1 MSTPARVADA
11 WRRERFTGGFML
23 LALASGTTIS
33 MAQLATTLY
42 ALALGVDD
50 ARLGIIAAMEPLGIA
65 LMTLPAGLLVARYGA
80 RRVYFAA
87 SMGPML
93 LNLVVPFTGAWP
105 LIALTQGLI
114 GLCIPFRIVSING
127 VFLARLAQI
136 GLARAGWYRAA
147 MSVGTGMAG
156 PWLASWLIGT
166 HGAVATFCAASASF
180 AGMALF
186 SRALLGDAP
195 PPPRGDRTGTGSLRT
210 LLALAWRRDIREQ
223 LVAEAVNSATR
234 ALVGTYTVVLA
245 IQSLGLAQTHAVA
258 LLTLQGVVAVL
269 ALFGLGH
276 VAQRM
281 TERRCHALSVA
292 GGVAGLLALGLGR
305 DAWTVGA
312 GLAALCAGSSLLHL
326 VNMQHLGRHPADK
339 SQVSSLYNLA
349 SMTGAFCGPLI
360 GGALAPLVGLR
371 AAFLC
376 WLPVVVLGALA
387 LRFAHGRRDATQPA
401 PAKLS

>member
-1 MSTPARVADA
+1 
-11 WRRERFTGGFML
+11 ML

-87 SMGPML
+87 SLGPML

-147 MSVGTGMAG
+147 MSIGTGMVG
-156 PWLASWLIGT
+156 PWLASGLIGT
-166 HGAVATFCAASASF
+166 HGAVATFCVASASF

-186 SRALLGDAP
+186 SRVLLGEAAP
-195 PPPRGDRTGTGSLRT
+195 PSPGASRRTGGLRA
-210 LLALAWRRDIREQ
+210 LFALAWSRDIREQ
-223 LVAEAVNSATR
+223 LVVEAVNSATR

-245 IQSLGLAQTHAVA
+245 IQSLGLTQTRAVA
-258 LLTLQGVVAVL
+258 LLTWQGAVAVI

-281 TERRCHALSVA
+281 TERRCHALGLA

-305 DAWTVGA
+305 DAWIVGA

-349 SMTGAFCGPLI
+349 SMTGAFCGPLV
-360 GGALAPLVGLR
+360 GSAFAPFVGLR
-371 AAFLC
+371 AVFLC
-376 WLPVVVLGALA
+376 WLPVVVLVALA
-387 LRFAHGRRDATQPA
+387 LRLAHGRRSATQA
-401 PAKLS
+401 RPAKLS

>member
-1 MSTPARVADA
+1 MSTSARVADA

-147 MSVGTGMAG
+147 MSIGTGMVG
-156 PWLASWLIGT
+156 PWLASGLIGT
-166 HGAVATFCAASASF
+166 HGAVATFCVASASF

-186 SRALLGDAP
+186 SRVLLGDAAP
-195 PPPRGDRTGTGSLRT
+195 PSRGASRRTGGLRA
-210 LLALAWRRDIREQ
+210 LFALAWNHDIREQ
-223 LVAEAVNSATR
+223 LVVEAVNSATR

-245 IQSLGLAQTHAVA
+245 IQSLGLTQTRAVA
-258 LLTLQGVVAVL
+258 LLTWQGAVAVI

-281 TERRCHALSVA
+281 TERRCHALGLA
-292 GGVAGLLALGLGR
+292 GGMAGLLALGLGR
-305 DAWTVGA
+305 DAWSVGA

-349 SMTGAFCGPLI
+349 SMTGAFCGPLV
-360 GGALAPLVGLR
+360 GSALAPLVGLR
-371 AAFLC
+371 AVFLC
-376 WLPVVVLGALA
+376 WLPVVVLVAFA
-387 LRFAHGRRDATQPA
+387 LRLAHGRRGATPA
-401 PAKLS
+401 LPVKLS

>member
-1 MSTPARVADA
+1 
-11 WRRERFTGGFML
+11 ML

-87 SMGPML
+87 SLGPML

-147 MSVGTGMAG
+147 MSIGTGMVG
-156 PWLASWLIGT
+156 PWLASGLIGT
-166 HGAVATFCAASASF
+166 HGAVATFCVASASF

-186 SRALLGDAP
+186 SRVLLGEAAP
-195 PPPRGDRTGTGSLRT
+195 PSPGASRRTGGLRA
-210 LLALAWRRDIREQ
+210 LFALAWSRDIREQ
-223 LVAEAVNSATR
+223 LVVEAVNSATR
-234 ALVGTYTVVLA
+234 ALIGTYTVVLA
-245 IQSLGLAQTHAVA
+245 IQSLGLTQTRAVA
-258 LLTLQGVVAVL
+258 LLTLQGAVAVI

-281 TERRCHALSVA
+281 TERRCHALGLA

-305 DAWTVGA
+305 DAWIVGA

-349 SMTGAFCGPLI
+349 SMTGAFCGPLV
-360 GGALAPLVGLR
+360 GSAFAPFVGLR
-371 AAFLC
+371 AVFLC
-376 WLPVVVLGALA
+376 WLPVVVLVALA
-387 LRFAHGRRDATQPA
+387 LRLAHGRRGATQA
-401 PAKLS
+401 RPAKLS

>member
-1 MSTPARVADA
+1 
-11 WRRERFTGGFML
+11 ML

-42 ALALGVDD
+42 ALALGVDS

-156 PWLASWLIGT
+156 PWLASWLIGA

-186 SRALLGDAP
+186 SRMLLGDAEQ
-195 PPPRGDRTGTGSLRT
+195 PPRRARHETGT
-210 LLALAWRRDIREQ
+210 LLALAWSHDVREQ
-223 LVAEAVNSATR
+223 LVLEAVNSATR
-234 ALVGTYTVVLA
+234 SLVGTYTVVLA
-245 IQSLGLAQTHAVA
+245 IQSLGLSQTRAVA
-258 LLTLQGVVAVL
+258 LLTLQGAVAVI
-269 ALFGLGH
+269 ALFGLGN

-281 TERRCHALSVA
+281 TGRRCHALGLA
-292 GGVAGLLALGLGR
+292 GGIAGLLALGLAR
-305 DAWTVGA
+305 DAWIVGA

-349 SMTGAFCGPLI
+349 SMAGAFCGPLA
-360 GGALAPLVGLR
+360 GSALVPVVGLQ
-371 AAFLC
+371 AVFLC
-376 WLPVVVLGALA
+376 WLPVVVLVAFA
-387 LRFAHGRRDATQPA
+387 LRFAGSRRGAAQPL

>member
-1 MSTPARVADA
+1 VSAPARVADA

-87 SMGPML
+87 SLGPML

-147 MSVGTGMAG
+147 MSIGTGMVG
-156 PWLASWLIGT
+156 PWLASGLIGT
-166 HGAVATFCAASASF
+166 HGAVATFCVASASF

-186 SRALLGDAP
+186 SRVLLGEAAP
-195 PPPRGDRTGTGSLRT
+195 PSPGASRRTGGLRA
-210 LLALAWRRDIREQ
+210 LFALAWSRDIREQ
-223 LVAEAVNSATR
+223 LVVEAVNSATR

-245 IQSLGLAQTHAVA
+245 IQSLGLTQTRAVA
-258 LLTLQGVVAVL
+258 LLTWQGAVAVI

-281 TERRCHALSVA
+281 TERRCHALGLA

-305 DAWTVGA
+305 DAWIVGA

-349 SMTGAFCGPLI
+349 SMTGAFCGPLV
-360 GGALAPLVGLR
+360 GSAFAPFVGLR
-371 AAFLC
+371 AVFLC
-376 WLPVVVLGALA
+376 WLPVVVLVALA
-387 LRFAHGRRDATQPA
+387 LRLAHGRRSATQA
-401 PAKLS
+401 RPAKLS

>member
-1 MSTPARVADA
+1 MSAPARVADA

-42 ALALGVDD
+42 ALALGVDS
-50 ARLGIIAAMEPLGIA
+50 ARLGVIAAMEPLGIA

-80 RRVYFAA
+80 RRVYFVA

-93 LNLVVPFTGAWP
+93 LNLVVPLTGAWP
-105 LIALTQGLI
+105 LIALTQVLI

-127 VFLARLAQI
+127 AFLARLAQI
-136 GLARAGWYRAA
+136 GFARAGWYRAA
-147 MSVGTGMAG
+147 MSVGTGMVG

-186 SRALLGDAP
+186 SRALLGDAEP
-195 PPPRGDRTGTGSLRT
+195 AARGAQPEPGGLRA
-210 LLALAWRRDIREQ
+210 LLALAWRRDVREQ
-223 LVAEAVNSATR
+223 LVLEAVNSATR
-234 ALVGTYTVVLA
+234 SLVGAYTVVLA
-245 IQSLGLAQTHAVA
+245 IQSLGLSQTNAVA
-258 LLTLQGVVAVL
+258 LLTLQGVVAVI

-281 TERRCHALSVA
+281 TARRCQTLSLA
-292 GGVAGLLALGLGR
+292 GGVAGLLAPGLAH
-305 DAWTVGA
+305 DVWIVGA

-326 VNMQHLGRHPADK
+326 VNMQRLGRLPADK

-349 SMTGAFCGPLI
+349 SMTGAFCGPLA
-360 GGALAPLVGLR
+360 GSALVPVVGLPGM
-371 AAFLC
+371 FLC
-376 WLPVVVLGALA
+376 WLPVVALVAFA
-387 LRFAHGRRDATQPA
+387 LRVSTGRRDASRSAT
-401 PAKLS
+401 AKLS

>member
-1 MSTPARVADA
+1 
-11 WRRERFTGGFML
+11 ML

-42 ALALGVDD
+42 ALALGVDS

-93 LNLVVPFTGAWP
+93 LNLVVPFTTGAWP
-105 LIALTQGLI
+105 LIALTQALI

-127 VFLARLAQI
+127 VFLARLARI

-147 MSVGTGMAG
+147 MTVGTGMAG
-156 PWLASWLIGT
+156 PWLASWLIGA

-180 AGMALF
+180 AGMAWF
-186 SRALLGDAP
+186 SRLLLGDAEP
-195 PPPRGDRTGTGSLRT
+195 PARGAQPDAGGLRA
-210 LLALAWRRDIREQ
+210 LLALAWSRDVREQ
-223 LVAEAVNSATR
+223 LALEAVNSATR
-234 ALVGTYTVVLA
+234 SLVGTYTVVLA
-245 IQSLGLAQTHAVA
+245 IQYLKLPQSGAVA
-258 LLTLQGVVAVL
+258 LLTLQGVVAVI

-281 TERRCHALSVA
+281 TERRCHALGLA
-292 GGVAGLLALGLGR
+292 GGVAGLLAFGLAR
-305 DAWTVGA
+305 DAWIVGA
-312 GLAALCAGSSLLHL
+312 GLAALCAGSSLVHL

-339 SQVSSLYNLA
+339 SRVSSLYNLA
-349 SMTGAFCGPLI
+349 SMTGAFCGPLACS
-360 GGALAPLVGLR
+360 ALVPVVGLR
-371 AAFLC
+371 AVFLC
-376 WLPVVVLGALA
+376 WLPVVVLVAFA
-387 LRFAHGRRDATQPA
+387 LRFADGRRDAMRPL
-401 PAKLS
+401 PEKLS

>member
-1 MSTPARVADA
+1 
-11 WRRERFTGGFML
+11 ML

-65 LMTLPAGLLVARYGA
+65 LMTLPAGLLVVRYGA

-87 SMGPML
+87 SLGPML

-147 MSVGTGMAG
+147 MSIGTGMVG
-156 PWLASWLIGT
+156 PWLASGLIGT
-166 HGAVATFCAASASF
+166 HGAVATFCVASASF

-186 SRALLGDAP
+186 SRVLLGEAAP
-195 PPPRGDRTGTGSLRT
+195 PSPGASRRTGGLRA
-210 LLALAWRRDIREQ
+210 LFALAWSRDIREQ
-223 LVAEAVNSATR
+223 LVVEAVNSATR

-245 IQSLGLAQTHAVA
+245 IQSLGLTQTRAVA
-258 LLTLQGVVAVL
+258 LLTWQGAVAVI

-281 TERRCHALSVA
+281 TERRCHALGLA
-292 GGVAGLLALGLGR
+292 GGMAGLLALGLGR
-305 DAWTVGA
+305 DAWSVGA

-349 SMTGAFCGPLI
+349 SMTGAFCGSLA
-360 GGALAPLVGLR
+360 GSALAPLVGLR
-371 AAFLC
+371 AVFLC
-376 WLPVVVLGALA
+376 WLPVVVLVALA
-387 LRFAHGRRDATQPA
+387 LRLSHGRRGATQA
-401 PAKLS
+401 RPAKLS

>member
-87 SMGPML
+87 SLGPML

-147 MSVGTGMAG
+147 MSIGTGMVG
-156 PWLASWLIGT
+156 PWLASGLIGT
-166 HGAVATFCAASASF
+166 HGAVATFCVASASF

-186 SRALLGDAP
+186 SRVLLGDAAP
-195 PPPRGDRTGTGSLRT
+195 LSRGASRRTGGLRA
-210 LLALAWRRDIREQ
+210 LFALAWSRDIREQ
-223 LVAEAVNSATR
+223 LVVEAVNSATR

-245 IQSLGLAQTHAVA
+245 IQSLGLTQTRAVA
-258 LLTLQGVVAVL
+258 LLTLQGAVAVI

-281 TERRCHALSVA
+281 TERRCHALSLA
-292 GGVAGLLALGLGR
+292 GGMAGLLALGLGR
-305 DAWTVGA
+305 DAWIVGA

-349 SMTGAFCGPLI
+349 SMTGAFCGPLV
-360 GGALAPLVGLR
+360 GSAFAPFVGLR
-371 AAFLC
+371 AVFLC
-376 WLPVVVLGALA
+376 WLPVVVLVALA
-387 LRFAHGRRDATQPA
+387 LRLAHGRRGATQA
-401 PAKLS
+401 RPAKLS

>member
-1 MSTPARVADA
+1 VSAPARVADA

-87 SMGPML
+87 SLGPML

-147 MSVGTGMAG
+147 MSIGTGMVG
-156 PWLASWLIGT
+156 PWLASGLIGT
-166 HGAVATFCAASASF
+166 HGAVATFCVASASF

-186 SRALLGDAP
+186 SRVLLGEAAP
-195 PPPRGDRTGTGSLRT
+195 PSPGASRRTGGLRA
-210 LLALAWRRDIREQ
+210 LFALAWSRDIREQ
-223 LVAEAVNSATR
+223 LVVEAVNSATR

-245 IQSLGLAQTHAVA
+245 IQSLGLTQTRAVA
-258 LLTLQGVVAVL
+258 LLTWQGAVAVI

-281 TERRCHALSVA
+281 TERRCHALGLA

-305 DAWTVGA
+305 DAWIVGA

-349 SMTGAFCGPLI
+349 SMTGAFCGPLV
-360 GGALAPLVGLR
+360 GSAFAPFVGLR
-371 AAFLC
+371 AVFLC
-376 WLPVVVLGALA
+376 WLPVVVLVALA
-387 LRFAHGRRDATQPA
+387 LRLAHGRRGATQA
-401 PAKLS
+401 RPAKLS

>member
-1 MSTPARVADA
+1 MPARVAGA

-42 ALALGVDD
+42 ALALGVDS

-156 PWLASWLIGT
+156 PWLASWLIGA

-186 SRALLGDAP
+186 SRMLLGDAEQ
-195 PPPRGDRTGTGSLRT
+195 PPRRARHETGT
-210 LLALAWRRDIREQ
+210 LLALAWSHDVREQ
-223 LVAEAVNSATR
+223 LVLEAVNSATR
-234 ALVGTYTVVLA
+234 SLVGTYTVVLA
-245 IQSLGLAQTHAVA
+245 IQSLGLSQTRAVA
-258 LLTLQGVVAVL
+258 LLTLQGAVAVI
-269 ALFGLGH
+269 ALFGLGN

-281 TERRCHALSVA
+281 TGRRCHALGLA
-292 GGVAGLLALGLGR
+292 GGIAGLLALGLAR
-305 DAWTVGA
+305 DAWIVGA

-349 SMTGAFCGPLI
+349 SMAGAFCGPLA
-360 GGALAPLVGLR
+360 GSALVPVVGLQ
-371 AAFLC
+371 AVFLC
-376 WLPVVVLGALA
+376 WLPVVVLVAFA
-387 LRFAHGRRDATQPA
+387 LRFAGSRRGAAQPL

>member
-87 SMGPML
+87 SLGPML

-147 MSVGTGMAG
+147 MSIGTGMVG
-156 PWLASWLIGT
+156 PWLASGLIGT
-166 HGAVATFCAASASF
+166 HGAVATFCVASASF

-186 SRALLGDAP
+186 SRVLLGEAAP
-195 PPPRGDRTGTGSLRT
+195 PSPGASRRTGGLRA
-210 LLALAWRRDIREQ
+210 LFALAWSRDIREQ
-223 LVAEAVNSATR
+223 LVVEAVNSATR
-234 ALVGTYTVVLA
+234 ALIGTYTVVLA
-245 IQSLGLAQTHAVA
+245 IQSLGLTQTRAVA
-258 LLTLQGVVAVL
+258 LLTLQGAVAVI

-281 TERRCHALSVA
+281 TERRCHALGLA

-305 DAWTVGA
+305 DAWIVGA

-349 SMTGAFCGPLI
+349 SMTGAFCGPLV
-360 GGALAPLVGLR
+360 GSAFAPFVGLR
-371 AAFLC
+371 AVFLC
-376 WLPVVVLGALA
+376 WLPVVVLVALA
-387 LRFAHGRRDATQPA
+387 LRLAHGRRGATQA
-401 PAKLS
+401 RPAKLS

>member
-1 MSTPARVADA
+1 
-11 WRRERFTGGFML
+11 ML

-42 ALALGVDD
+42 ALALGVDS
-50 ARLGIIAAMEPLGIA
+50 ARLGIA

-93 LNLVVPFTGAWP
+93 LNLVVPYTGAWP
-105 LIALTQGLI
+105 LIALTQVLI

-147 MSVGTGMAG
+147 MSVGTGMVG
-156 PWLASWLIGT
+156 PWLASWLIGA

-186 SRALLGDAP
+186 SRTLLGDAEAV
-195 PPPRGDRTGTGSLRT
+195 PRGAQPEAGGLRA
-210 LLALAWRRDIREQ
+210 LLALAWNHDVREQ
-223 LVAEAVNSATR
+223 LVLEAVNSATR
-234 ALVGTYTVVLA
+234 SLAGAYTVVLA
-245 IQSLGLAQTHAVA
+245 IQSLGLSQAHAVA
-258 LLTLQGVVAVL
+258 LLTLQGVVAVI

-276 VAQRM
+276 VAQRLSA
-281 TERRCHALSVA
+281 RRCHGLSL
-292 GGVAGLLALGLGR
+292 GGAVAGLLALGLAR
-305 DAWTVGA
+305 DAWIVGA

-326 VNMQHLGRHPADK
+326 VNMQRLGRHPADK

-349 SMTGAFCGPLI
+349 SMTGAFCGPLA
-360 GGALAPLVGLR
+360 GSALVPAVGLQ
-371 AAFLC
+371 AVFLC
-376 WLPVVVLGALA
+376 WLPVVVLVACA
-387 LRFAHGRRDATQPA
+387 LRVAHGRRDASRPVT
-401 PAKLS
+401 AKLS

>member
-1 MSTPARVADA
+1 
-11 WRRERFTGGFML
+11 ML

-127 VFLARLAQI
+127 AFLARLAQI

-147 MSVGTGMAG
+147 MSIGTGMAG

-186 SRALLGDAP
+186 SRVLLGDAV
-195 PPPRGDRTGTGSLRT
+195 PPPRGASFQTGGLRA
-210 LLALAWRRDIREQ
+210 LLALAWSRDIREQ
-223 LVAEAVNSATR
+223 LVVEAVNSATR

-245 IQSLGLAQTHAVA
+245 IQSLGLTQTHAVA
-258 LLTLQGVVAVL
+258 LLTWQGAAAVI

-276 VAQRM
+276 VTQRM
-281 TERRCHALSVA
+281 TERRCHALSLA
-292 GGVAGLLALGLGR
+292 GGMAGLLALGLAR
-305 DAWTVGA
+305 DAWIVGA

-349 SMTGAFCGPLI
+349 SMTGAFCGPLV
-360 GGALAPLVGLR
+360 GSALVPLVGLR
-371 AAFLC
+371 AVVLC
-376 WLPVVVLGALA
+376 WLPVVVLVAFA
-387 LRFAHGRRDATQPA
+387 LRFVHGRRDATQPL

>member
-1 MSTPARVADA
+1 MSATARVADA

-42 ALALGVDD
+42 ALALGVDS

-105 LIALTQGLI
+105 LIALTQALI

-127 VFLARLAQI
+127 VFLARLARI

-147 MSVGTGMAG
+147 MTVGTGMAG
-156 PWLASWLIGT
+156 PWLASWLIGA

-180 AGMALF
+180 AGMAWF
-186 SRALLGDAP
+186 SRLLLGDAEP
-195 PPPRGDRTGTGSLRT
+195 PARGAQPDAGGLRA
-210 LLALAWRRDIREQ
+210 LLALAWSRDVREQ
-223 LVAEAVNSATR
+223 LALEAVNSATR
-234 ALVGTYTVVLA
+234 SLVGTYTVVLA
-245 IQSLGLAQTHAVA
+245 IQYLKLPQSGAVA
-258 LLTLQGVVAVL
+258 LLTLQGVVAVI

-281 TERRCHALSVA
+281 TERRCHALGLA
-292 GGVAGLLALGLGR
+292 GGVAGLLAFGLAR
-305 DAWTVGA
+305 DAWIVGA
-312 GLAALCAGSSLLHL
+312 GLAALCAGSSLVHL

-339 SQVSSLYNLA
+339 SRVSSLYNLA
-349 SMTGAFCGPLI
+349 SMTGAFCGPLACS
-360 GGALAPLVGLR
+360 ALVPVVGLR
-371 AAFLC
+371 AVFLC
-376 WLPVVVLGALA
+376 WLPVVVLVAFA
-387 LRFAHGRRDATQPA
+387 LRFADGRRDAMRPL
-401 PAKLS
+401 PEKLS

>member
-1 MSTPARVADA
+1 MSAPARVADA

-87 SMGPML
+87 SLGPML

-147 MSVGTGMAG
+147 MSIGTGMVG
-156 PWLASWLIGT
+156 PWLASGLIGT
-166 HGAVATFCAASASF
+166 HGAVATFCVASASF

-186 SRALLGDAP
+186 SRVLLGEAAP
-195 PPPRGDRTGTGSLRT
+195 PSPGASRRTGGLRA
-210 LLALAWRRDIREQ
+210 LFALAWSRDIREQ
-223 LVAEAVNSATR
+223 LVVEAVNSATR

-245 IQSLGLAQTHAVA
+245 IQSLGLTQTRAVA
-258 LLTLQGVVAVL
+258 LLTWQGAVAVI

-281 TERRCHALSVA
+281 TERRCHALGLA

-305 DAWTVGA
+305 DAWIVGA

-349 SMTGAFCGPLI
+349 SMTGAFCGPLV
-360 GGALAPLVGLR
+360 GSAFAPFVGLR
-371 AAFLC
+371 AVFLC
-376 WLPVVVLGALA
+376 WLPVVVLVALA
-387 LRFAHGRRDATQPA
+387 LRLAHGRRGATQA
-401 PAKLS
+401 RPAKLS

>member
-1 MSTPARVADA
+1 
-11 WRRERFTGGFML
+11 ML

-87 SMGPML
+87 SLGPML

-147 MSVGTGMAG
+147 MSIGTGMVG
-156 PWLASWLIGT
+156 PWLASGLIGT
-166 HGAVATFCAASASF
+166 HGAVATFCVASASF

-186 SRALLGDAP
+186 SRVLLGDAAP
-195 PPPRGDRTGTGSLRT
+195 LSRGASRRTGGLRA
-210 LLALAWRRDIREQ
+210 LFALAWSRDIREQ
-223 LVAEAVNSATR
+223 LVVEAVNSATR

-245 IQSLGLAQTHAVA
+245 IQSLGLTQTRAVA
-258 LLTLQGVVAVL
+258 LLTLQGAVAVI

-281 TERRCHALSVA
+281 TERRCHALSLA
-292 GGVAGLLALGLGR
+292 GGMAGLLALGLGR
-305 DAWTVGA
+305 DAWIVGA

-349 SMTGAFCGPLI
+349 SMTGAFCGPLA
-360 GGALAPLVGLR
+360 GSALAPLVGLR
-371 AAFLC
+371 AVFLC
-376 WLPVVVLGALA
+376 WLPVVVLVALA
-387 LRFAHGRRDATQPA
+387 LRLTHGRRGVTQA
-401 PAKLS
+401 LPAKLS

>member
-1 MSTPARVADA
+1 MSAPARVAGA

-42 ALALGVDD
+42 ALALGVDS

-147 MSVGTGMAG
+147 MSVGTGMVG
-156 PWLASWLIGT
+156 PWLASWLIGV

-186 SRALLGDAP
+186 SRVLLGDAEQL
-195 PPPRGDRTGTGSLRT
+195 PRGAQQATGGLRA
-210 LLALAWRRDIREQ
+210 LLALAWTHDVREQ
-223 LVAEAVNSATR
+223 LVLEAVNSATR
-234 ALVGTYTVVLA
+234 SLAATYTVVLA
-245 IQSLGLAQTHAVA
+245 IQSLGLSQTRAVA
-258 LLTLQGVVAVL
+258 LLTLQGAVAVI

-281 TERRCHALSVA
+281 TERRCHALSFA
-292 GGVAGLLALGLGR
+292 GAIAGLLALGLAR
-305 DAWTVGA
+305 DAWIVGA

-326 VNMQHLGRHPADK
+326 VNMQRLGRHPADK

-349 SMTGAFCGPLI
+349 SMTGAFCGPLA
-360 GGALAPLVGLR
+360 GSALAPVVGLP
-371 AAFLC
+371 AVFLC
-376 WLPVVVLGALA
+376 WLPVVALAALA
-387 LRFAHGRRDATQPA
+387 LQRSRMRRTTLQTL